1 MVRII
6 SLLVGA
12 TLMVPVAS
20 LACGG
25 GSVMSATK
33 SDGTKVGLIISNQ
46 QIHASPSWNPEM
58 GEPPLPVSEAY
69 RLVKEWSK
77 SQYSRYDAVDVR
89 EIALTEHGCSLAED
103 VWYYRVDLLPVFDG
117 NRVWGGGNF
126 AAVLMDGTV
135 IGPTELD

>member
-12 TLMVPVAS
+12 TLLVPVAS

-33 SDGTKVGLIISNQ
+33 SDGTKVGLIISSQ

-58 GEPPLPVSEAY
+58 GGASFACLGGVQAGEGVVNIPVQPL
-69 RLVKEWSK
+69 
-77 SQYSRYDAVDVR
+77 
-89 EIALTEHGCSLAED
+89 
-103 VWYYRVDLLPVFDG
+103 
-117 NRVWGGGNF
+117 
-126 AAVLMDGTV
+126 
-135 IGPTELD
+135 